1 MTPTVRVFSTSYVVD
16 EPLLRTITAEIQATI
31 PGAEVRL
38 FFGSRA
44 RCTERPD
51 SDLDLLVTVPDDWL
65 AAYSRF
71 METDALGCKLAH
83 HRILSSMTAGLLDHV
98 GSLLP

>member
-1 MTPTVRVFSTSYVVD
+1 VPRARRAWIGQTFPNDFHD
-16 EPLLRTITAEIQATI
+16 PPQ
-31 PGAEVRL
+31 VRL

-44 RCTERPD
+44 PYTERPD

-65 AAYSRF
+65 AADSRF

-83 HRILSSMTAGLLDHV
+83 HRIFSSMTADLLDHV

>member
-1 MTPTVRVFSTSYVVD
+1 MTPTARTSSTSYVVD
-16 EPLLRTITAEIQATI
+16 EPLLRTIAAEIQAAI
-31 PGAEVRL
+31 PGAEVCL

-83 HRILSSMTAGLLDHV
+83 HRFFSSMSAGLFDHV